1 MILQSKCYHIWISHL
16 LLRFQDTSKLAS
28 AFLNLLSSIL
38 FSEAWH
44 KDSCKGNYGS
54 ENLQKSVVGS
64 NIKSDQVE
72 LREKVYHK
80 LVIGSW
86 YTNSFSNKVE
96 HLKKN
101 LKSKVN
107 ILDLRESKL
116 DSSFS
121 NN

>member
-1 MILQSKCYHIWISHL
+1 M
-16 LLRFQDTSKLAS
+16 
-28 AFLNLLSSIL
+28 SSIL

-44 KDSCKGNYGS
+44 KGSYKDNHGS
-54 ENLQKSVVGS
+54 ENLQKSIVES

-80 LVIGSW
+80 LVIGSS

-96 HLKKN
+96 HLKNN

-121 NN
+121 DN